1 MLVVSFP
8 KDNYNG
14 LCGNLCL
21 KQLIL
26 PQKYPDIGCHL
37 VFISTAKHGSNL
49 NTQYCLLLIC
59 IIARVNFYASDHQ
72 IHNSAC
78 CDRAGAG
85 RNHRAFCVYCSL
97 PMHINVKVT
106 HQLSVQSTARIGEL
120 LCFYISSWVLLK
132 SATCSSLANKA
143 LLNMYYPNSIFIWK
157 FYHNLISSCKK
168 DQDKARNNLCKGI

>member
-72 IHNSAC
+72 IHNFAC

-85 RNHRAFCVYCSL
+85 RNHCAFCVYCSL

-132 SATCSSLANKA
+132 SATCSSLANEA

-168 DQDKARNNLCKGI
+168 DQDKARNELCKGI